1 MGDWEKQGIDGVKGK
16 GNTYGGWVEV
26 GGWVNRLRYGGWGK
40 RKRVGGYAYR
50 ERRRKIANRN
60 EKTI

>member
-1 MGDWEKQGIDGVKGK
+1 M
-16 GNTYGGWVEV
+16 EV

-40 RKRVGGYAYR
+40 RKRVGGYDYR
-50 ERRRKIANRN
+50 ERRRKIENRN

>member
-1 MGDWEKQGIDGVKGK
+1 M
-16 GNTYGGWVEV
+16 EV

-40 RKRVGGYAYR
+40 RKRVGGYDYR